1 MMKINLQFFGGRGS
15 AGGKREESTNENASR
30 SLGKIRDVLKRAT
43 SENTSNSTKNSNE
56 FNMGAERARA
66 MDAVRKLPTG
76 SLVSLGGTQ
85 YRKDGR
91 GENGFWRNMTT
102 YAKLG
107 TKGIGFSEVLLEQSN
122 GIDRK
127 KLRIERVGK

>member
-1 MMKINLQFFGGRGS
+1 MKINLQYFGGRGS
-15 AGGKREESTNENASR
+15 AGGTNVGSSSNENASR

-43 SENTSNSTKNSNE
+43 SENSSSSTKNSNE

-122 GIDRK
+122 GIERK